1 MAEHVTTSSTANLF
15 KALKAFEGFVLGE
28 WVNKNHILKGDQ
40 LGSLPPT
47 SNNFVVNT
55 ALSHKA
61 HGTPIKRTVNGELH
75 VSELVEVMVQVDIY
89 GESAE
94 VARQMAQT
102 LKSFCFSGAA
112 IDFLKPYGVG
122 LLYAEDIR
130 NLTAP
135 NSEGKPLPRWMST
148 LRLTYWHDVRVKTD
162 TFDAVR
168 VDIAN
173 VDVKFKPTE

>member
-1 MAEHVTTSSTANLF
+1 MSEHVKTTEPANLF
-15 KALKAFEGFVLGE
+15 KALKAFEGFVLGQ
-28 WVNKNHILKGDQ
+28 WVKPKHIIKGDQ

-55 ALSHKA
+55 ALSHQA
-61 HGTPIKRTVNGELH
+61 HGTPIKKTVNGELH
-75 VSELVEVMVQVDIY
+75 ISELVEVLMQVDMY
-89 GESAE
+89 SENAE
-94 VARQMAQT
+94 DARQMAQT

-112 IDFLKPYGVG
+112 IEFLKPYGVG
-122 LLYAEDIR
+122 LLYADDVR

-148 LRLTYWHDVRVKTD
+148 LRLTYWHDVHINMD
-162 TFDAVR
+162 TFNT
-168 VDIAN
+168 VDVDLAN